1 MATKSKRKRVDL
13 QELADDFRGLEPNDP
28 GVWPLAPRVAVFVAL
43 LVVTVAA
50 VWYFDWRDQVDT
62 LERRQAE
69 EVKLRADWMNKKRQT
84 VNLKAYE
91 RQYEEAER
99 QFGALLKQ
107 LPNKAEMDQLLA
119 DINQAGLGRGLLF
132 ELFKP
137 GNESIREFYA
147 ELPIQI
153 SIVGAY
159 HDIGEFVADAA
170 RMPRI
175 VTLSNIEID
184 RLGEENLRLKAR
196 ATTYRYLD
204 EEELAA
210 KRRADQAARK
220 RR

>member
-1 MATKSKRKRVDL
+1 MATKRKHAGL

-28 GVWPLAPRVAVFVAL
+28 GVWPLAPRIDAFVAL

-50 VWYFDWRDQVDT
+50 VWYFDRRAQVDR
-62 LERRQAE
+62 LARRQAE
-69 EVKLRADWMNKKRQT
+69 EVKLRADWVNKKRQA

-137 GNESIREFYA
+137 GNESIRDFYA

-159 HDIGEFVADAA
+159 HDVGEFVADAA

-204 EEELAA
+204 EEDLAA
-210 KRRADQAARK
+210 KRKADQATRK

>member
-1 MATKSKRKRVDL
+1 MAFGAARC
-13 QELADDFRGLEPNDP
+13 
-28 GVWPLAPRVAVFVAL
+28 GVCCPACRNGGC
-43 LVVTVAA
+43 